1 MIAEETLRRYI
12 ARWGALVL
20 GGLFPLLVNLVL
32 ALVSTVVV
40 GAAILG
46 GGINLMLM
54 ERDPIAFFTAAGG
67 FGAALLV
74 VLIAAVVATPFGQG
88 GLTYAVVQVQRD
100 HPVSFGDLWQAGMRY
115 WGRLFR
121 LNLIMAGVGILM
133 FLFLLIL
140 RFIPLLGPLIWAIGF
155 ALVMFVLGGYGP
167 YLVVSEELGAGDAV
181 GKAFQILTRKFVD
194 VVLTLL
200 VMAAAGLAVGLVTG
214 VLSMIPG
221 LGVLV
226 SYAAQVFLSPLAMLY
241 LAFRY
246 QRNIAPH
253 LNPPGG
259 RGRFDMGPPPGA

>member
-12 ARWGALVL
+12 ARWATLAL

-32 ALVSTVVV
+32 ALVSTVVL
-40 GAAILG
+40 GAAMLG
-46 GGINLMLM
+46 GGMNLLLM
-54 ERDPIAFFTAAGG
+54 ERNPTALLSAIGG
-67 FGAALLV
+67 LGAAALV
-74 VLIAAVVATPFGQG
+74 VLIAALVAAPFGQG

-100 HPVSFGDLWQAGMRY
+100 RPVAFGDLWQAGLRY

-121 LNLIMAGVGILM
+121 LNLIMAGVGIVM
-133 FLFLLIL
+133 GVLLLVL
-140 RFIPLLGPLIWAIGF
+140 RFIPLLGPLVWVVGF

-167 YLVVSEELGAGDAV
+167 YLAVSEDLSATEAA
-181 GKAFQILTRKFVD
+181 GKAFQILTRKFTD

-214 VLSMIPG
+214 ILSMIPG
-221 LGVLV
+221 LGLLV
-226 SYAAQVFLSPLAMLY
+226 TYAAQVFLTPLAMLY

-246 QRNIAPH
+246 ERNIGPY

>member
-1 MIAEETLRRYI
+1 MIAEETLRRYV
-12 ARWGALVL
+12 ARWAPLAL

-40 GAAILG
+40 GAAMLG
-46 GGINLMLM
+46 GGMNLLLM
-54 ERDPIAFFTAAGG
+54 ERNPTALLAAAGSL
-67 FGAALLV
+67 GAAALV
-74 VLIAAVVATPFGQG
+74 VAIAGLVAAPFGQG

-100 HPVSFGDLWQAGMRY
+100 QSVSFGELWQAALRY

-121 LNLIMAGVGILM
+121 LNLIMAGAGIIMLLVF
-133 FLFLLIL
+133 FLL
-140 RFIPLLGPLIWAIGF
+140 RFIPLLGPLVWVIGF

-167 YLVVSEELGAGDAV
+167 YLVVSEELGASDAA
-181 GKAFQILTRKFVD
+181 GKAFRILTRKFVD

-214 VLSMIPG
+214 ILSLIPG
-221 LGVLV
+221 LGLLV
-226 SYAAQVFLSPLAMLY
+226 TYASQIFLAPLAMLY

-246 QRNIAPH
+246 QRNIAPD